1 MKDYKETINRVGPRG
16 VPPGQKGGQLKRL
29 FGIMGGMIFTFA
41 IFITGVRVGIQL
53 ERERVRIVKEVTAPM
68 AANTEKK
75 DKDKGE
81 KEKSP
86 PAPEKKGDQMQFTFY
101 ETLTRKEGDGKEM
114 QAKETQAKTEQKV
127 TEKKRETKASPP
139 KTTKAK
145 ESKEANSQRER
156 YFVQVA
162 SFQEE
167 ETAEGLLTRLTK
179 KGYPVQVV
187 PAQIEGM
194 GLWYRVRLGAYT
206 TLKDAQVAQKRVS
219 AEEGIEGA
227 TVVSGP

>member
-1 MKDYKETINRVGPRG
+1 MR
-16 VPPGQKGGQLKRL
+16 
-29 FGIMGGMIFTFA
+29 
-41 IFITGVRVGIQL
+41 
-53 ERERVRIVKEVTAPM
+53 
-68 AANTEKK
+68 
-75 DKDKGE
+75 
-81 KEKSP
+81 
-86 PAPEKKGDQMQFTFY
+86 FTFY
-101 ETLTRKEGDGKEM
+101 ETLTRKEGGGKEM

-127 TEKKRETKASPP
+127 TEKKGETKGSTP

-145 ESKEANSQRER
+145 ESKEDNSQRER

-167 ETAEGLLTRLTK
+167 GTAEGLRTRLTK

-206 TLKDAQVAQKRVS
+206 TLKDAQAAQKRVS
-219 AEEGIEGA
+219 AEEGIDGA